1 MMHARPVCVED
12 PRHLDLEPVLPVV
25 VEEEGFGAAL
35 ALIVAGAWADG
46 IDVAPVAFGL
56 RVNFWIAVD
65 FTGRS
70 LEDLALETL
79 GQAQHVDCA
88 VDRSFRRLNRVV
100 LVMHRRGWAG
110 EIVDLVDLHREWES
124 YVVTH
129 ELEAGMI
136 VQMINIALVAGEE
149 VVETQHLVPLR
160 KQPINQMRADEPRT
174 PRHKN
179 AFATFVE
186 QRHIGSFRTSGRLD
200 DHHGTM
206 MTTLKQG
213 QTFILKQSVSKRVSS
228 FVALVSKIGST
239 QKAGTC
245 TSSRPTGAP

>member
-65 FTGRS
+65 LTGRS
-70 LEDLALETL
+70 LEDLALEAL
-79 GQAQHVDCA
+79 GQAEHVDCA
-88 VDRSFRRLNRVV
+88 LDRSFRRLNWVV
-100 LVMHRRGWAG
+100 LVMHRRGRAG
-110 EIVDLVDLHREWES
+110 EIVDLVDLHIEWEG

-149 VVETQHLVPLR
+149 VVET
-160 KQPINQMRADEPRT
+160 RAPRA
-174 PRHKN
+174 P
-179 AFATFVE
+179 AQAA
-186 QRHIGSFRTSGRLD
+186 D
-200 DHHGTM
+200 
-206 MTTLKQG
+206 
-213 QTFILKQSVSKRVSS
+213 QSD
-228 FVALVSKIGST
+228 A
-239 QKAGTC
+239 
-245 TSSRPTGAP
+245 SR